1 MDAAGGPIRMGKS
14 QLSISLIRP
23 YREFTLSTQLRATL
37 PSPTPVRRAK
47 LTTLILDQLRQ
58 FVITHGLV
66 ENDRL
71 PPERDLAI
79 RLQVSRPTLRNAL
92 NWLHDRE
99 ALRRVQGGGTFL
111 QSNFLD
117 VIAEYEG
124 ENAPTTNVVE
134 VSEARLIIEPPLAR
148 LAAERI
154 NSRDLETLHVELRR
168 GAQRLTDESG
178 FRRHELQFHMRLA
191 QAAGN
196 LVMCSVLEPLLTRVT
211 TVAARANAILD
222 PRRSLNDHQCIV
234 DAITRRDGHAASQY
248 MTEHLRGCHQLTAA
262 KAPTTDN

>member
-1 MDAAGGPIRMGKS
+1 M
-14 QLSISLIRP
+14 
-23 YREFTLSTQLRATL
+23 STQLRAAL

-124 ENAPTTNVVE
+124 ENAPSTNWGE
-134 VSEARLIIEPPLAR
+134 VCEARLIIEPTLAR
-148 LAAERI
+148 MAAERI
-154 NSRDLETLHVELRR
+154 TSRDLEMLCVELRR
-168 GAQRLTDESG
+168 GAQRIADESG

-191 QAAGN
+191 QVAGN
-196 LVMCSVLEPLLTRVT
+196 GVMCGVLEPLLTRVT
-211 TVAARANAILD
+211 TVAGRNHHNHD
-222 PRRSLNDHQCIV
+222 PRRSMNDHQCIV
-234 DAITRRDGHAASQY
+234 DAITRRDGHAAAQY
-248 MTEHLRGCHQLTAA
+248 MTDHLRGCHQLGAPA
-262 KAPTTDN
+262 KIAIGDH

>member
-1 MDAAGGPIRMGKS
+1 M
-14 QLSISLIRP
+14 
-23 YREFTLSTQLRATL
+23 STHLRSPL

-111 QSNFLD
+111 QANFLD
-117 VIAEYEG
+117 VIADYEG
-124 ENAPTTNVVE
+124 EHVPLANVLE
-134 VSEARLIIEPPLAR
+134 VCEARIIIEPTLAR

-154 NSRDLETLHVELRR
+154 NSRDLESLHVELRR
-168 GAQRLTDESG
+168 GQQRLADDSG
-178 FRRHELQFHMRLA
+178 FRRHELQFHIRLA

-196 LVMCSVLEPLLTRVT
+196 AVICGVIEPLLTRANT
-211 TVAARANAILD
+211 AAHRANGNHD

-234 DAITRRDGHAASQY
+234 DAITRRDGHAAAQY
-248 MTEHLRGCHQLTAA
+248 MTEHLRSSHQVNPVNAA
-262 KAPTTDN
+262 AEN

>member
-1 MDAAGGPIRMGKS
+1 M
-14 QLSISLIRP
+14 
-23 YREFTLSTQLRATL
+23 STQVRHTL

-92 NWLHDRE
+92 NFLHDRE

-111 QSNFLD
+111 QANFLD

-124 ENAPTTNVVE
+124 NHTPAASLIE
-134 VSEARLIIEPPLAR
+134 VIEARLVIEPTLAR
-148 LAAERI
+148 MAADRAAP
-154 NSRDLETLHVELRR
+154 RDLEILQGEMRR
-168 GAQRLTDESG
+168 GSQRLADDQG
-178 FRRHELQFHMRLA
+178 FRRHELQFHLRIA
-191 QAAGN
+191 QVAGN
-196 LVMCSVLEPLLTRVT
+196 TVLCGVLEPMLTRASS
-211 TVAARANAILD
+211 AAAAISNGHQD
-222 PRRSLNDHQCIV
+222 ARRSLNDHQCIV
-234 DAITRRDGHAASQY
+234 DAISRRDGHAAAQY
-248 MTEHLRGCHQLTAA
+248 MTEHLQSCHQSASLPAR
-262 KAPTTDN
+262 